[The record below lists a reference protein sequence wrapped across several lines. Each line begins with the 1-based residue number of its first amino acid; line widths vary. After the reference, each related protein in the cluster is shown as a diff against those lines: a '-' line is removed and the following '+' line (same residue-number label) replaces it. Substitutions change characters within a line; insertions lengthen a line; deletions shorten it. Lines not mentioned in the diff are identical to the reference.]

1 MKPRTS
7 NIPKKKLYIGN
18 KEYPAQSAEI
28 LSGLLP
34 QVPHRRT
41 AAPAL
46 GLLSRWNIHQ
56 TSNGLKCHRYC
67 DTPVAKIYPSRSVS
81 V

>member
-7 NIPKKKLYIGN
+7 NIPKKKFYIGN
-18 KEYPAQSAEI
+18 KVYPAQSAEI
-28 LSGLLP
+28 PSRLLP
-34 QVPHRRT
+34 QAPYRRT

-46 GLLSRWNIHQ
+46 GLLSRWNILQ

-67 DTPVAKIYPSRSVS
+67 DTPIAKVYPSRSVS